1 MACVVVSGR
10 ANDSELGLADRTPT
24 RRARGTQ
31 CTQSQHG
38 RLQRDSGGARPARSA
53 ETYAAGRERRDE
65 RAADT
70 AGPAADADVCVAKA
84 RLSDRVQQSG
94 VTSRI
99 VRNPA
104 KGIAGVCHLLLSRRL
119 INCVSEG
126 LIWRFLTKLR
136 EGKGRTPVF
145 LETRL
150 TVCLC
155 IASLASMSCMVGRR
169 SANWHCL
176 RNRMLP

>member
-1 MACVVVSGR
+1 MHAI
-10 ANDSELGLADRTPT
+10 PT
-24 RRARGTQ
+24 RPVAAGQRRAV
-31 CTQSQHG
+31 
-38 RLQRDSGGARPARSA
+38 PARSA

-84 RLSDRVQQSG
+84 RLSDRVQQCG
-94 VTSRI
+94 VASRI
-99 VRNPA
+99 VRDPA

-126 LIWRFLTKLR
+126 LVWRFLTKLR
-136 EGKGRTPVF
+136 EGKGRTPAF

-150 TVCLC
+150 TVCFC